1 MQKGFKDVNLQGC
14 VSGRF
19 AVPVIGENGNWFI
32 GNDDTGVSATGKGGG
47 SNGGGDGVHYSTEE
61 QAIGTWIDGSTL
73 YRKTI
78 NFGALPS
85 KNLKSVE
92 HGIDDLDFLV
102 KFTMIAK
109 SRSGDFIDA
118 PFVLTSSAT
127 NNTSVWASTTNIFMR
142 TAIDYSH
149 YSICYVTLEYTKISE
164 NA

>member
-19 AVPVIGENGNWFI
+19 AVPVIGENGNLFI

-73 YRKTI
+73 YRKVI
-78 NFGALPS
+78 EFGTLPN
-85 KNLKSVE
+85 KNLKTVE
-92 HGIDDLDFLV
+92 HGVTNLDFIT

-109 SRSGDFIDA
+109 NTNGDFVDSTA
-118 PFVLTSSAT
+118 NL
-127 NNTSVWASTTNIFMR
+127 SVWATTSNLSIR
-142 TAIDYSH
+142 TADNYSL
-149 YSICYVTLEYTKISE
+149 YTICYVTIEYTRI
-164 NA
+164 NQNV